1 MLRFICTIIF
11 SFISGSTTLINTYII
26 STIILGIL
34 TTWIFM
40 TAVYRNT
47 LLNILEVFFL
57 INLFLVSNASH
68 AAVLF
73 NFPSLEKASTIG
85 FCMIC
90 FVVIV
95 IVHCLTQT
103 RMKTCLATASKSR
116 EVPQLA
122 VARDDNERKRVSGS
136 PPLHMCMALRED
148 CIGLCSSFLVRLSK
162 TIMIPP
168 LFILLF

>member
-116 EVPQLA
+116 EVESAGGCKRGQRTKPMSPQA
-122 VARDDNERKRVSGS
+122 
-136 PPLHMCMALRED
+136 HHH
-148 CIGLCSSFLVRLSK
+148 CICVWH
-162 TIMIPP
+162 
-168 LFILLF
+168 